1 MDDKNLK
8 AVKKII
14 THAEKAMSY
23 CKGMD
28 AEGFLANET
37 IAEAS
42 IFNVMQIG
50 EAARCLG
57 DGFMDAHDTI
67 PWHKIRGLRNRIV
80 HNYEGVDFL
89 LVWDVINGDLPD
101 LTRQLNHL
109 VL

>member
-14 THAEKAMSY
+14 THAEKAISY
-23 CKGMD
+23 CAGMD
-28 AEGFLANET
+28 AEKFLANET

-50 EAARCLG
+50 EAARSL
-57 DGFMDAHDTI
+57 DDDFLATHKAI

-89 LVWDVINGDLPD
+89 VVWDVINNDLPD
-101 LTRQLNHL
+101 LTRQLHHL
-109 VL
+109 LP